1 MSSFKNR
8 KTIRKYTFQPVSQ
21 RLLEKLIATASHAS
35 TVGNMQV
42 YSVVAT
48 RDVDIKEQLA
58 PLHFNQPMVMN
69 APVVLTFCADF
80 NRFSKWCE
88 QRDAAPSYNNLIS
101 FASAAMD
108 ATIFAQTFATLAEQR
123 GLGICY
129 LGTTTYNAEAICEVL
144 KLPPLV
150 FPITTLT
157 VGWPA
162 ECPNKVDRL
171 PLGAVLHEDVYH
183 DFTPESIDELYE
195 EKEALP
201 INLQY
206 IKENNKKTLAQV
218 FTDVR
223 YTKKDNILFSRNFK
237 KALKKQNFF

>member
-21 RLLEKLIATASHAS
+21 RLLEKLITTASHTS

-48 RDVDIKEQLA
+48 RDIDIKEQLA

-88 QRDAAPSYNNLIS
+88 QRDAVPSYDNLIS

-108 ATIFAQTFATLAEQR
+108 ATIFAQAFATLAEER

-129 LGTTTYNAEAICEVL
+129 LGTTIYNAEAICDVL
-144 KLPPLV
+144 ELPPLV

-157 VGWPA
+157 IGWPA
-162 ECPNKVDRL
+162 ESPDKVDRL
-171 PLGAVLHEDVYH
+171 PLGAIFHEDVYH
-183 DFTPESIDELYE
+183 DFTPTLIDELYE
-195 EKEALP
+195 EKEALLV
-201 INLQY
+201 NQQFVN
-206 IKENNKKTLAQV
+206 ENNKGSLAQV

-223 YTKKDNILFSRNFK
+223 YTKKDNLIFTKSFK
-237 KALKKQNFF
+237 KALKRQGFH